1 MARVA
6 SGLALAL
13 LFAPVQA
20 APAPQGEPGGVL
32 VFAAASLQTAIDE
45 LAPMAE
51 SATGVHVRASYA
63 ASSTLARQ
71 IENGAPADL
80 FISADLDWMDYL
92 ADRALIRTDTRVNLL
107 GNHLVLIAPK
117 GEPSSLRIEPGFAL
131 AAALGASGRLAVA
144 DPDAVPAGK
153 YAKAAL
159 SALGVWDSVA
169 GKLARAENVRAALLL
184 VERGEAPLGIVY
196 STDAAVDRG
205 VTVVDTFPE
214 GTHPAIIYP
223 AALTPR
229 ASPDAAKVLTFLQG
243 NAARAVFERLG
254 FETAPK
260 AH

>member
-1 MARVA
+1 MAVA
-6 SGLALAL
+6 SALALAL
-13 LFAPVQA
+13 LFAPLRA
-20 APAPQGEPGGVL
+20 APAPQGGPGGVL
-32 VFAAASLQTAIDE
+32 VLAAASLQTAIDE
-45 LAPMAE
+45 LVPMAE

-107 GNHLVLIAPK
+107 GNHLVLIAPA
-117 GEPSSLRIEPGFAL
+117 GEPSTLRIAPGFAL
-131 AAALGASGRLAVA
+131 AAALGANGRLAVA

-169 GKLARAENVRAALLL
+169 GKLASAENVRAALLL

-196 STDAAVDRG
+196 RTDAAVDRG
-205 VTVVDTFPE
+205 VAVVDTFPD

-223 AALTPR
+223 AALTRR
-229 ASPDAAKVLTFLQG
+229 ASPDADKVLAFLEG
-243 NAARAVFERLG
+243 TAARTVFGRLG
-254 FETAPK
+254 FETK
-260 AH
+260 K